1 MEVSDEVWDLVN
13 LRKPASGFIV
23 TSDKK
28 GGCNAAC
35 IASLQLSDRG
45 TMNMLVGDSR
55 TLKNLKQNPQAAF
68 ITAQGEAMDEVKG
81 CRIYLKVTSIVEK
94 GPVIDKG
101 RAMLAEA
108 VNPEAAE
115 RIHAFVTFEVTE
127 SRPLIDMGLET

>member
-1 MEVSDEVWDLVN
+1 MQVSDEVWDLVN

-23 TSDKK
+23 TADRK
-28 GGCNAAC
+28 GRCNAAC

-45 TMNMLVGDSR
+45 TMNMLVGESR
-55 TLKNLKQNPQAAF
+55 TLKNLKQNPQASF
-68 ITAQGEAMDEVKG
+68 ITAQGETMDEVKG

-115 RIHAFVTFEVTE
+115 RIKAFVTFEVTE
-127 SRPLIDMGLET
+127 LRPLVDMG